1 MFYSIISSE
10 TLHLQIGF
18 ALWKPWRHIL
28 MFTVGKV
35 VTVY

>member
-10 TLHLQIGF
+10 TLHLQIG
-18 ALWKPWRHIL
+18 WKPWQHIL